1 MFGVVPWVGR
11 GEREGVGKRKKV
23 RFESLGNIN
32 IIGGGRNAWSWKES
46 DSWGRRGKGVFHPHR
61 FHHHNATDPVPV
73 SDIKWSRACKLSHS
87 VAEAPILATTYLAR
101 PKTARANERNPD
113 PHLSAEQQPL
123 ETGIYFFFVSPSPF
137 SLESSFRFF
146 DPKIANNFNFK
157 LSLLESFGYF
167 WISPPPLIF

>member
-32 IIGGGRNAWSWKES
+32 IIGGERNAWSWKES

-101 PKTARANERNPD
+101 PKTDHRSSQRTQPRSASLSRATATRNRYIF
-113 PHLSAEQQPL
+113 LLCIA
-123 ETGIYFFFVSPSPF
+123 VSLF
-137 SLESSFRFF
+137 SRVILSSFDFSIRR
-146 DPKIANNFNFK
+146 
-157 LSLLESFGYF
+157 
-167 WISPPPLIF
+167 